1 MATHTPH
8 LNLLKKNVVT
18 DGHETFNIETML
30 NENWDKIDG
39 AFAMPVYGNEIHGL
53 RVNENRNLEYYDTDQ
68 SNWVEIKSGVDGAP
82 IQAKNYKIPATNDGQ
97 TDFQI
102 PLATFDPDIDV
113 MLVMQNRTVLES
125 DEYSITKPNAY
136 YHVTL
141 VEPVKDYQNTSI
153 SLFIIKGNVMISD
166 VVEIPTG
173 SISQPGIVGLTNDLG
188 ESEALAVTQKA
199 LNDVATKK
207 ADKTAV
213 ENISQ
218 EVTNVKNKVT
228 TFESEK
234 NLSKERTNKDSEG
247 IFTTVTYKRKKDNT
261 IYCVSTLSGGETPL
275 YTTRTEQYYDSTGTS
290 VIDTQTYS
298 LSYDDDG
305 NLISEV

>member
-30 NENWDKIDG
+30 NENWDKIDV
-39 AFAMPVYGNEIHGL
+39 AFGKPVYGNEIHGL
-53 RVNENRNLEYYDTDQ
+53 RINANKNIEYYNTET
-68 SNWVEIKSGVDGAP
+68 SEWVEVKSGVDGAP
-82 IQAKNYKIPATNDGQ
+82 IQAKNYKIPATIEGQ
-97 TDFQI
+97 TDFEI
-102 PLATFDPDIDV
+102 PLASFDPEIDV
-113 MLVMQNRTVLES
+113 MLVMQNRTVLEP
-125 DEYSITKPNAY
+125 DEYSITHPNAY
-136 YHVTL
+136 YYVTL
-141 VEPVKDYQNTSI
+141 KEPVKDYANTAI

-166 VVEIPTG
+166 VVELPSASTTKA
-173 SISQPGIVGLTNDLG
+173 GIVGLTNDLG
-188 ESEALAVTQKA
+188 ESESLAVTQKA
-199 LNDVATKK
+199 LNNVSK
-207 ADKTAV
+207 
-213 ENISQ
+213 
-218 EVTNVKNKVT
+218 EVTNVKNKVA

-275 YTTRTEQYYDSTGTS
+275 YTTRTEQYYDATGTS